1 MIVHFGGDALN
12 FKLDKEKVLC
22 PQICEQLCLAIL
34 MGEYLPDEKIL
45 SVRETALDFGI
56 NPNTVQRAYESLE
69 EQGILYSVRGSGWYV
84 SEDTSIA
91 KERIKNTVKEKTALY
106 FLAMSALGYSLEETK
121 NYVKEWE
128 NE

>member
-1 MIVHFGGDALN
+1 MN